1 MAVTATPSGNAPGRG
16 GYGRPLFVRGNQR
29 FGCVPYFIDLDN
41 SYPTG
46 GYDITAIFNEFKL
59 ETNAANIM
67 LIVQSRMG
75 YVFDVDYTNKK
86 LLAYRQSAA
95 TSALTE
101 VANAVNLSAITQI
114 RCLAFGPLG

>member
-1 MAVTATPSGNAPGRG
+1 MGAV
-16 GYGRPLFVRGNQR
+16 LFFV
-29 FGCVPYFIDLDN
+29 DLDN

-46 GYDITAIFNEFKL
+46 GYDITTIFNEFAQ

-67 LIVQSRMG
+67 IFAQSRLG

-101 VANAVNLSAITQI
+101 VANAVNLSTVTQI
-114 RCLAFGPLG
+114 RVMAVGPLK